1 MTDSKSDSETDSIIR
16 IAARGDGVTADGRHF
31 PLTAPGD
38 WIRPDGSVAFGVH
51 HAQPPCIHF
60 PACGGCQLQHLDE
73 ESYADFVT
81 ARVTGAL
88 AGQGVTPGAVLPPHI
103 SPPMTRRRASL
114 RAARAGKRVTIGF
127 AEEGSHRLID
137 LQMCAV
143 LDPRLFALVAPLR
156 ALLAAILPDKRAA
169 HVKMSLVDQGVDLL
183 LEGVRVEGLAADEA
197 LGDFARAQALARLTI
212 DEGDGPQ
219 TRWEP
224 EAATVSFGGAA
235 VGFPPFAFLQA
246 TPDGEAALVAAVRV
260 AMPETGPVAD
270 LFCGLGT
277 FALALGDARPVY
289 AAEAA
294 RDVILRLKVA
304 AGRAQRRLAAD
315 HRDLFRRPLTPA
327 ELDRFAAV
335 ILDPPRA
342 GAREQVL
349 QLAASN
355 VPLIAYVSCNP
366 ASFARDAAHLTAAGY
381 RLESVKP
388 VGQFRWS
395 THVELVG
402 IFRK

>member
-60 PACGGCQLQHLDE
+60 PECGGCQLQHLDE

-183 LEGVRVEGLAADEA
+183 LEGVRVEGLAADET

-294 RDVILRLKVA
+294 RDVILRLKMA

>member
-246 TPDGEAALVAAVRV
+246 PPDGEAALVAAVRA

>member
-1 MTDSKSDSETDSIIR
+1 VTDSKSDSETDSIIR

-51 HAQPPCIHF
+51 HAQPPCVHF

-88 AGQGVTPGAVLPPHI
+88 AGQGVTPGTVLPPHI

-114 RAARAGKRVTIGF
+114 RAARAGKRVNIGF

-224 EAATVSFGGAA
+224 EAATVSFGGAP
-235 VGFPPFAFLQA
+235 VGFLPFAFLQA
-246 TPDGEAALVAAVRV
+246 TPDGEAALVAAVRA

-366 ASFARDAAHLTAAGY
+366 ASFARDAAHLTGAGY

>member
-1 MTDSKSDSETDSIIR
+1 M
-16 IAARGDGVTADGRHF
+16 
-31 PLTAPGD
+31 
-38 WIRPDGSVAFGVH
+38 
-51 HAQPPCIHF
+51 
-60 PACGGCQLQHLDE
+60 
-73 ESYADFVT
+73 
-81 ARVTGAL
+81 
-88 AGQGVTPGAVLPPHI
+88 
-103 SPPMTRRRASL
+103 
-114 RAARAGKRVTIGF
+114 
-127 AEEGSHRLID
+127 
-137 LQMCAV
+137 
-143 LDPRLFALVAPLR
+143 
-156 ALLAAILPDKRAA
+156 
-169 HVKMSLVDQGVDLL
+169 
-183 LEGVRVEGLAADEA
+183 
-197 LGDFARAQALARLTI
+197 
-212 DEGDGPQ
+212 
-219 TRWEP
+219 
-224 EAATVSFGGAA
+224 
-235 VGFPPFAFLQA
+235 
-246 TPDGEAALVAAVRV
+246 AAVRA

>member
-246 TPDGEAALVAAVRV
+246 TPDGEAALVAAVRA

-315 HRDLFRRPLTPA
+315 HRALFRRPLTPA